1 MLNRRILRIKA
12 FKVIYGYAVKGG
24 MSLDDALAELDKS
37 CEATRDL
44 YLFML
49 AIISPLTK
57 VARERIE
64 SARSKFNPTS
74 EEANPNCKFADN
86 ALAKYF
92 DNDPDFQ
99 KIVAKKKLSW
109 EQYDILLKK
118 VLDSVVTKD
127 YYQKYM
133 SRPETSLKEDAALF
147 IRIFEEEFV
156 DMEELEHILE
166 DISMYWI
173 DDLAYS
179 LTHCCRTLKEVGKGQ
194 SWRLPELYQ
203 SDMMRKQ
210 RPEMPVESD
219 RDFVR
224 KLLKNAFAGY
234 EKYFEAVTKEVPD
247 WDSDRLFSTDMALI
261 ALGMAEAQ
269 NFPQIPLKVTL
280 NEYIEISKYY
290 SSPKSRGFVNGL
302 LDKMIKENNTLNKQI

>member
-12 FKVIYGYAVKGG
+12 FKVIYGYAVKGN
-24 MSLDDALAELDKS
+24 MTLDEAFSELDKS

-49 AIISPLTK
+49 AIISPLTQI
-57 VARERIE
+57 ARERIE
-64 SARSKFNPTS
+64 AARAKFNPTE
-74 EEANPNCKFADN
+74 EEANPNEKFAGN
-86 ALAKYF
+86 ALAVYF

-99 KIVAKKKLSW
+99 KIISKKKLFW
-109 EQYDILLKK
+109 EQYDMILKK
-118 VLDSVVTKD
+118 IMDSVVTKD
-127 YYQKYM
+127 YYRKYM
-133 SRPETSLKEDAALF
+133 DRPGTSLKEDAALF

-156 DMEELEHILE
+156 DMEDMERLLE
-166 DISMYWI
+166 DISVYWI
-173 DDLAYS
+173 DDLAYA
-179 LTHCCRTLKEVGKGQ
+179 LTYCCRTLKEVGKGH
-194 SWRLPELYQ
+194 SWKLPELYQ
-203 SDMMRKQ
+203 SDMVKKQ
-210 RPEMPVESD
+210 RPEAIVYSD

-224 KLLKNAFAGY
+224 KLLRNAFTGS

-269 NFPQIPLKVTL
+269 NFAEIPLRVTL